1 MAFTSQQNF
10 LASIDGVTANEL
22 NRVMDRT
29 LDNYEERK
37 KCIEETLEGTSF
49 FEEYFTNYYNVNA
62 SQNDYL
68 SLENNVCKV
77 LENYASYLLN
87 SKDIDDEEAEVYK
100 FYYDESEF
108 RRAVNKD
115 MKYDEKGPEVIDF
128 LLANQSNY
136 KKAKDQK
143 ITSSDLKRNDYLG
156 DVLRDYQTYIDV
168 LNNSNMQAYRRNRLK
183 GEVQRDMI
191 LSKDALLRV
200 HGYNLRYFSES
211 TKPNLELF
219 DFADFNQ
226 LKGYS
231 LRVPEDIKDKNHA
244 NIDGL
249 LRMKFNGDFQND
261 FQCILYDLEIL
272 IEKTKLTDR
281 ERECLNYF
289 RNGLTNIKISDIL
302 NIDKSVVSRSV
313 DRAIKKVNQEAYE
326 LQWR

>member
-37 KCIEETLEGTSF
+37 ACIENTLEGTSF

-87 SKDIDDEEAEVYK
+87 SKDIEDEESQQYK

-108 RRAVNKD
+108 MRAINKD
-115 MKYDEKGPEVIDF
+115 VKYDDKGQEVIDF

-143 ITSSDLKRNDYLG
+143 ITAADLRRNDYLG
-156 DVLRDYQTYIDV
+156 EVLRDYQSYVDL

-211 TKPNLELF
+211 TKPDLEVF

-226 LKGYS
+226 LKGYTMEGVES
-231 LRVPEDIKDKNHA
+231 RYAKV
-244 NIDGL
+244 DGL

-261 FQCILYDLEIL
+261 FQCILYDLDTL
-272 IEKTKLTDR
+272 IDKTKLTEK

-289 RNGLTNIKISDIL
+289 RNGLTNTKISDIL
-302 NIDKSVVSRSV
+302 GIDHSVISRNI
-313 DRAIKKVNQEAYE
+313 DRAIKKVNKKAFE

>member
-29 LDNYEERK
+29 LDNYDERK
-37 KCIEETLEGTSF
+37 TCIESTLEGTSF
-49 FEEYFTNYYNVNA
+49 FEEYFTDYYNVNA

-87 SKDIDDEEAEVYK
+87 SKDIDDEESQQYK
-100 FYYDESEF
+100 FYYDETAF
-108 RRAVNKD
+108 RRAINKD
-115 MKYDEKGPEVIDF
+115 MKYDDKSPEVIDF

-143 ITSSDLKRNDYLG
+143 ITAADLNRSDVVG
-156 DVLRDYQTYIDV
+156 EVLRDYQSYVDL

-191 LSKDALLRV
+191 LAKDALLRV

-211 TKPNLELF
+211 TKPDLEVF

-226 LKGYS
+226 LKGYTMEGVES
-231 LRVPEDIKDKNHA
+231 RYAKV
-244 NIDGL
+244 DGL

-261 FQCILYDLEIL
+261 FQCILYDLDTL
-272 IEKTKLTDR
+272 IDKTKLTEK

-289 RNGLTNIKISDIL
+289 RNGLTNTKISDIL
-302 NIDKSVVSRSV
+302 GIDHSVISRNI
-313 DRAIKKVNQEAYE
+313 DRAIKKVNKKAFE

>member
-37 KCIEETLEGTSF
+37 KCIEETLEGTTF
-49 FEEYFTNYYNVNA
+49 FEEYFTDYYNVNA

-68 SLENNVCKV
+68 SSENNVCKV

-87 SKDIDDEEAEVYK
+87 SKDIEDEETEVYK
-100 FYYDESEF
+100 FYYDEVAF
-108 RRAVNKD
+108 KRAINKD
-115 MKYDEKGPEVIDF
+115 VKYDDKGPEVIDF

-143 ITSSDLKRNDYLG
+143 ITAADLRRNDYLG
-156 DVLRDYQTYIDV
+156 EVLRDYQTYIDT
-168 LNNSNMQAYRRNRLK
+168 LNNSDLQAYRRNRLK

-191 LSKDALLRV
+191 LAKDALSRV
-200 HGYNLRYFSES
+200 HGYSLRYFSES
-211 TKPNLELF
+211 TSPNLEVF

-244 NIDGL
+244 NVDGL
-249 LRMKFNGDFQND
+249 LRMKFNGDFQYD
-261 FQCILYDLEIL
+261 FQCILYDLDIL
-272 IEKTKLTDR
+272 IEKTKLTER
-281 ERECLNYF
+281 EKECLNYF
-289 RNGLTNIKISDIL
+289 RNGLTNTKIGDIIGITESTTRG
-302 NIDKSVVSRSV
+302 NI
-313 DRAIKKVNQEAYE
+313 DRAIKKVNQKAFE
-326 LQWR
+326 LKWR

>member
-10 LASIDGVTANEL
+10 LASIDGTTANEL

-37 KCIEETLEGTSF
+37 KCIESTLKGTSF

-87 SKDIDDEEAEVYK
+87 SKDIDDEETEVYK

-108 RRAVNKD
+108 MRAINKD
-115 MKYDEKGPEVIDF
+115 IKYDDKGQEVIDF

-143 ITSSDLKRNDYLG
+143 ITAADLNRNDVVG
-156 DVLRDYQTYIDV
+156 EVLRDYQSYIDL

-191 LSKDALLRV
+191 LSKDVLLRV

-211 TKPNLELF
+211 TKPNLEVF
-219 DFADFNQ
+219 DFVDFNQ

-231 LRVPEDIKDKNHA
+231 VDGVDPHYSKV
-244 NIDGL
+244 DGL

-261 FQCILYDLEIL
+261 FQCILYDLDIL

-289 RNGLTNIKISDIL
+289 RNGLTNVKIGDIIGV
-302 NIDKSVVSRSV
+302 NEKSIRRSIDS
-313 DRAIKKVNQEAYE
+313 AIKKVNKKAFE

>member
-10 LASIDGVTANEL
+10 LASIDGTTANEL

-37 KCIEETLEGTSF
+37 KCIESTLEGTSF

-87 SKDIDDEEAEVYK
+87 SKDVDDEESQQYK
-100 FYYDESEF
+100 FYYDESTF

-115 MKYDEKGPEVIDF
+115 MKYDDKGPEVIDF

-156 DVLRDYQTYIDV
+156 EVLRDYQTYIDT
-168 LNNSNMQAYRRNRLK
+168 LNNSDLQAYRRNRLK
-183 GEVQRDMI
+183 GEIQRDMI
-191 LSKDALLRV
+191 LSKDSLLRV

-211 TKPNLELF
+211 TSPNLEVF

-226 LKGYS
+226 LKGYT
-231 LRVPEDIKDKNHA
+231 VEGVDPHYTKV
-244 NIDGL
+244 DGL
-249 LRMKFNGDFQND
+249 LKMKFNGDFQYD
-261 FQCILYDLEIL
+261 FQCILYDLDIL
-272 IEKTKLTDR
+272 IEKTKLTER

-289 RNGLTNIKISDIL
+289 RNGLTNVKIGDII
-302 NIDKSVVSRSV
+302 NITSQSVGQSIDS
-313 DRAIKKVNQEAYE
+313 AIKKVNKKAYE

>member
-10 LASIDGVTANEL
+10 LASIDGTTANEL

-37 KCIEETLEGTSF
+37 KCIESTLEETYF

-87 SKDIDDEEAEVYK
+87 SKDVDDEESQQYK
-100 FYYDESEF
+100 FYYDESTF

-115 MKYDEKGPEVIDF
+115 MKYDDKGPEVIDF

-156 DVLRDYQTYIDV
+156 EVLRDYQTYIDT
-168 LNNSNMQAYRRNRLK
+168 LNNSDLQAYRRNRLK
-183 GEVQRDMI
+183 GEIQRDMI
-191 LSKDALLRV
+191 LSKDSLLRV

-211 TKPNLELF
+211 TSPNLEVF

-226 LKGYS
+226 LKGYT
-231 LRVPEDIKDKNHA
+231 VEGVDPHYTKV
-244 NIDGL
+244 DGL
-249 LRMKFNGDFQND
+249 LRMKFNGDFQYD
-261 FQCILYDLEIL
+261 FQCILYDLDIL
-272 IEKTKLTDR
+272 IEKTKLTER

-289 RNGLTNIKISDIL
+289 RNGLTNVKIGDII
-302 NIDKSVVSRSV
+302 NITSQSVGQSIDS
-313 DRAIKKVNQEAYE
+313 AIKKVNKKAYE

>member
-10 LASIDGVTANEL
+10 LATIDGTNAREL
-22 NRVMDRT
+22 NKIMDRT
-29 LDNYEERK
+29 LDKYEDRLS
-37 KCIEETLEGTSF
+37 CVNDTLENTSF
-49 FEEYFTNYYNVNA
+49 FEEYFTDYYNVHA

-87 SKDIDDEEAEVYK
+87 SKDVDDEESQQYK

-108 RRAVNKD
+108 IRAINKD
-115 MKYDEKGPEVIDF
+115 VKYDDKGQEVIDF

-143 ITSSDLKRNDYLG
+143 ITKKDLTRNDECG
-156 DVLRDYQTYIDV
+156 KVLREYSNYIETLENAGMKEYQK
-168 LNNSNMQAYRRNRLK
+168 NRLK

-191 LSKDALLRV
+191 LAKDALMKI

-211 TKPNLELF
+211 TEPNLEVI
-219 DFADFNQ
+219 DFADPMQ

-231 LRVPEDIKDKNHA
+231 FDELEPRYSKV
-244 NIDGL
+244 DGL

-261 FQCILYDLEIL
+261 FQCILYDLDIL
-272 IEKTKLTDR
+272 VSKTNLTDR
-281 ERECLNYF
+281 ERECLNYY
-289 RNGLTNIKISDIL
+289 RNGLTNTKIGDIL
-302 NIDKSVVSRSV
+302 DVDKSVVSRAV
-313 DRAIKKVNQEAYE
+313 DRAIRKVSEKAMK

>member
-10 LASIDGVTANEL
+10 LASIDGTNANEL

-37 KCIEETLEGTSF
+37 KCIESTLEGTYF
-49 FEEYFTNYYNVNA
+49 FGEYFTNYYNVNA

-87 SKDIDDEEAEVYK
+87 SKDIEDEEAEVYK

-191 LSKDALLRV
+191 LSKDSLLRV

-211 TKPNLELF
+211 TQPNLEVV
-219 DFADFNQ
+219 DFVDFNQ
-226 LKGYS
+226 LKGCT

-261 FQCILYDLEIL
+261 FQCILYDLDIL
-272 IEKTKLTDR
+272 IKKTKLTER

-289 RNGLTNIKISDIL
+289 RNGLTNTKTGDIL
-302 NIDKSVVSRSV
+302 GVSKQAVTQFIDS
-313 DRAIKKVNQEAYE
+313 AIKKVNKKAYE

>member
-37 KCIEETLEGTSF
+37 KCIESTLEGTTF
-49 FEEYFTNYYNVNA
+49 FEEYFTDYYNVNA

-143 ITSSDLKRNDYLG
+143 ITAADLKRNDYLG

-200 HGYNLRYFSES
+200 HGYQLRYFSES
-211 TKPNLELF
+211 TKPNLEVV
-219 DFADFNQ
+219 DFVDFNQ
-226 LKGYS
+226 LKGYT
-231 LRVPEDIKDKNHA
+231 VEGVDPHYTKV
-244 NIDGL
+244 DGL
-249 LRMKFNGDFQND
+249 LRMKFNGDFQYD
-261 FQCILYDLEIL
+261 FQCILYDLDIL
-272 IEKTKLTDR
+272 IEKTKLTER

-289 RNGLTNIKISDIL
+289 RNGLTNVKIGDII
-302 NIDKSVVSRSV
+302 NITSQSVGQSIDS
-313 DRAIKKVNQEAYE
+313 AIKKVNKKAFE

>member
-37 KCIEETLEGTSF
+37 KCIEETLEGTTF
-49 FEEYFTNYYNVNA
+49 FEEYFTDYYNVNA

-87 SKDIDDEEAEVYK
+87 SKDIDDEETEVYK

-108 RRAVNKD
+108 MRAINKD
-115 MKYDEKGPEVIDF
+115 VKYDDKGPEVIDF

-143 ITSSDLKRNDYLG
+143 ITAADLNRNDVVG
-156 DVLRDYQTYIDV
+156 DVLRDYQSYIDT
-168 LNNSNMQAYRRNRLK
+168 LDNSDMQAYRRNRLK

-191 LSKDALLRV
+191 LAKDALLRV

-211 TKPNLELF
+211 TKPDLEVF

-226 LKGYS
+226 LKGYTMEGVES
-231 LRVPEDIKDKNHA
+231 RYAKV
-244 NIDGL
+244 DGL

-261 FQCILYDLEIL
+261 FQCILYDLDIL
-272 IEKTKLTDR
+272 IEKTKLTER

-289 RNGLTNIKISDIL
+289 RNGLTNTKIGDIL
-302 NIDKSVVSRSV
+302 GIDHSVISRNI
-313 DRAIKKVNQEAYE
+313 DRAIKKVNKKAFE

>member
-37 KCIEETLEGTSF
+37 ACIENTLEGTSF
-49 FEEYFTNYYNVNA
+49 FEEYFTDYYNVNA

-77 LENYASYLLN
+77 LENYGSYLLN
-87 SKDIDDEEAEVYK
+87 SKDIDDEETGVYK

-108 RRAVNKD
+108 MRAINKD
-115 MKYDEKGPEVIDF
+115 VKYDDKGPEVIDF

-143 ITSSDLKRNDYLG
+143 ITAADLRRNDYLG
-156 DVLRDYQTYIDV
+156 EVLRDYQTYIDV
-168 LNNSNMQAYRRNRLK
+168 LNNGNMQAYRRNRLK

-191 LSKDALLRV
+191 LAKDALLKV
-200 HGYNLRYFSES
+200 HGYSLRYFSES

-226 LKGYS
+226 LKGYTIDGVEH
-231 LRVPEDIKDKNHA
+231 RYAKV
-244 NIDGL
+244 DGL
-249 LRMKFNGDFQND
+249 LRMKFNGDFQHD
-261 FQCILYDLEIL
+261 FQCILYDLDIL
-272 IEKTKLTDR
+272 VEKTKLTER

-289 RNGLTNIKISDIL
+289 RNGLTNTKIGDIL
-302 NIDKSVVSRSV
+302 CIDHSSISRTI
-313 DRAIKKVNQEAYE
+313 DRAIKKVNQKAFE

>member
-29 LDNYEERK
+29 LDNYDERK
-37 KCIEETLEGTSF
+37 ACIENTLEGTSF
-49 FEEYFTNYYNVNA
+49 FEEYFTDYYNVNA

-87 SKDIDDEEAEVYK
+87 SKDIDDEESQQYK

-108 RRAVNKD
+108 MRAINKD
-115 MKYDEKGPEVIDF
+115 VKYDDKGQEVIDF

-143 ITSSDLKRNDYLG
+143 ITAADLNRNDVVG
-156 DVLRDYQTYIDV
+156 DVLRDYKSYIDT
-168 LNNSNMQAYRRNRLK
+168 LDNSDMQAYRRNRIK
-183 GEVQRDMI
+183 GEVQRDMV
-191 LSKDALLRV
+191 LAKDALLRV

-211 TKPNLELF
+211 TKPNLEVF
-219 DFADFNQ
+219 DFVDFNQ

-231 LRVPEDIKDKNHA
+231 VDGVDPHYSKV
-244 NIDGL
+244 DGL

-261 FQCILYDLEIL
+261 FQCILYDLDIL

-289 RNGLTNIKISDIL
+289 RNGLTNVKIGDII
-302 NIDKSVVSRSV
+302 NITSQSVGQSIDS
-313 DRAIKKVNQEAYE
+313 AIKKVNKKAFE

>member
-29 LDNYEERK
+29 LDNYDERK
-37 KCIEETLEGTSF
+37 ACIEDTLEGTSF
-49 FEEYFTNYYNVNA
+49 FEEYFTDYYNVNA

-87 SKDIDDEEAEVYK
+87 SKDIDDEESQQYK

-108 RRAVNKD
+108 MRAINKD
-115 MKYDEKGPEVIDF
+115 VKYDDKGQEVIDF

-143 ITSSDLKRNDYLG
+143 ITAADLNRNDVVG
-156 DVLRDYQTYIDV
+156 DVLRDYQSYVDTLD
-168 LNNSNMQAYRRNRLK
+168 NSDMQAYRRNRLK

-191 LSKDALLRV
+191 LAKDGLLRV

-211 TKPNLELF
+211 TKPNLEVF

-226 LKGYS
+226 LKGYTIDGIES
-231 LRVPEDIKDKNHA
+231 RYAKV
-244 NIDGL
+244 DGL
-249 LRMKFNGDFQND
+249 LRMKFNGDFQYD
-261 FQCILYDLEIL
+261 FQCILYDLDIL
-272 IEKTKLTDR
+272 IEKTKLTER

-289 RNGLTNIKISDIL
+289 RNGLTNTKISDIL
-302 NIDKSVVSRSV
+302 GVDHSVISRNV
-313 DRAIKKVNQEAYE
+313 DRAIKKVNKKAFE

>member
-10 LASIDGVTANEL
+10 LASIDGTTANEL

-37 KCIEETLEGTSF
+37 KCIESTLDGTTF
-49 FEEYFTNYYNVNA
+49 FEEYFTDYYNVNA

-68 SLENNVCKV
+68 SLDNNVCKV

-87 SKDIDDEEAEVYK
+87 SKDIDDEETEVYK

-108 RRAVNKD
+108 MRAINKD
-115 MKYDEKGPEVIDF
+115 VKYDDKGPEVIDF

-143 ITSSDLKRNDYLG
+143 ITAADLRRNDYLG
-156 DVLRDYQTYIDV
+156 EVLRDYQTYIDV
-168 LNNSNMQAYRRNRLK
+168 LNNGNMQAYRRNRLK

-191 LSKDALLRV
+191 LAKDALLKV
-200 HGYNLRYFSES
+200 HGYSLRYFSES
-211 TKPNLELF
+211 TSPNLEVF

-226 LKGYS
+226 LKGYT
-231 LRVPEDIKDKNHA
+231 VEGVDPHYTKV
-244 NIDGL
+244 DGL
-249 LRMKFNGDFQND
+249 LRMKFNGDFQYD
-261 FQCILYDLEIL
+261 FQCILYDLDIL
-272 IEKTKLTDR
+272 IEKTKLTER

-289 RNGLTNIKISDIL
+289 RNGLTNIKIGDI
-302 NIDKSVVSRSV
+302 IGIAESTVRETI
-313 DRAIKKVNQEAYE
+313 DRAIKKVNKKAFE

>member
-29 LDNYEERK
+29 LDNYDERK
-37 KCIEETLEGTSF
+37 KCIEDALEGTSF
-49 FEEYFTNYYNVNA
+49 FEEYFTDYYNVNA

-87 SKDIDDEEAEVYK
+87 SKDIDDEESQQYK
-100 FYYDESEF
+100 FYYDETAF

-115 MKYDEKGPEVIDF
+115 IKYDDKSPEVIDF

-143 ITSSDLKRNDYLG
+143 IISSDLKRNDYLG

-168 LNNSNMQAYRRNRLK
+168 LDNSNMQAYRRNRLK

-211 TKPNLELF
+211 TKPDLEVL

-226 LKGYS
+226 LKGYT
-231 LRVPEDIKDKNHA
+231 VEGVDPHYTKV
-244 NIDGL
+244 DGL

-261 FQCILYDLEIL
+261 FQCILYDLDIL
-272 IEKTKLTDR
+272 IKKTKLTER

-289 RNGLTNIKISDIL
+289 RNGLTNVKIGDIIGVDEKSIRRS
-302 NIDKSVVSRSV
+302 IDS
-313 DRAIKKVNQEAYE
+313 AIKKVNKKAFE

>member
-10 LASIDGVTANEL
+10 LASIDGTTANEL

-37 KCIEETLEGTSF
+37 KCIESTLEGTSF

-87 SKDIDDEEAEVYK
+87 SKDVDDEESQQYK
-100 FYYDESEF
+100 FYYDESTF

-115 MKYDEKGPEVIDF
+115 MKYDDKGPEVIDF

-156 DVLRDYQTYIDV
+156 EVLRDYQTYIDT
-168 LNNSNMQAYRRNRLK
+168 LNNSDLQAYRRNRLK
-183 GEVQRDMI
+183 GEIQRDMI
-191 LSKDALLRV
+191 LSKDSLLRV

-211 TKPNLELF
+211 TSPNLEVF

-226 LKGYS
+226 LKGYT
-231 LRVPEDIKDKNHA
+231 VEGVDPHYTKV
-244 NIDGL
+244 DGL
-249 LRMKFNGDFQND
+249 LRMKFNGDFQYD
-261 FQCILYDLEIL
+261 FQCILYDLDIL
-272 IEKTKLTDR
+272 IEKTKLTER

-289 RNGLTNIKISDIL
+289 RNGLTNVKIGDII
-302 NIDKSVVSRSV
+302 NITSQSVGQSIDS
-313 DRAIKKVNQEAYE
+313 AIKKVNKKAYE

>member
-29 LDNYEERK
+29 LDNYDERK
-37 KCIEETLEGTSF
+37 KCIEETLEGTTF
-49 FEEYFTNYYNVNA
+49 FEEYFTDYYNVNA

-87 SKDIDDEEAEVYK
+87 SKDIDDEESQQYK

-108 RRAVNKD
+108 MRAINKD
-115 MKYDEKGPEVIDF
+115 VKYDDKGQEVIDF

-143 ITSSDLKRNDYLG
+143 ITVADLNRNDVVG
-156 DVLRDYQTYIDV
+156 DVLRDYQSYIDL

-191 LSKDALLRV
+191 LAKDALLRV

-211 TKPNLELF
+211 TKPDLEVF

-226 LKGYS
+226 LKGYTMEGVES
-231 LRVPEDIKDKNHA
+231 RYAKV
-244 NIDGL
+244 DGL

-261 FQCILYDLEIL
+261 FQCILYDLDTL
-272 IEKTKLTDR
+272 IDKTKLTEK

-289 RNGLTNIKISDIL
+289 RNGLTNTKISDIL
-302 NIDKSVVSRSV
+302 GIDHSVISRNI
-313 DRAIKKVNQEAYE
+313 DRAIKKVNKKAFE

>member
-37 KCIEETLEGTSF
+37 KCIGNTLEGTSF
-49 FEEYFTNYYNVNA
+49 FEEYFTDYYNVNA

-87 SKDIDDEEAEVYK
+87 SKDIDDEESQQYK

-108 RRAVNKD
+108 MRAINKD
-115 MKYDEKGPEVIDF
+115 IKYDDKGQEVIDF

-143 ITSSDLKRNDYLG
+143 ITAADLNRNDVVG
-156 DVLRDYQTYIDV
+156 EVLRDYKSYIDT
-168 LNNSNMQAYRRNRLK
+168 LDNSDMQAYRRNRIK

-191 LSKDALLRV
+191 LAKDALLRV

-211 TKPNLELF
+211 TKPNLEVF
-219 DFADFNQ
+219 DFVDFNQ

-231 LRVPEDIKDKNHA
+231 VDGVDPHYSKV
-244 NIDGL
+244 DGL

-261 FQCILYDLEIL
+261 FQCILYDLDIL

-289 RNGLTNIKISDIL
+289 RNGLTNVKIGDII
-302 NIDKSVVSRSV
+302 NITSQSVGQSIDS
-313 DRAIKKVNQEAYE
+313 AIKKVNKKAFE

>member
-29 LDNYEERK
+29 LDNYDERK
-37 KCIEETLEGTSF
+37 ACIENTLEGTSF
-49 FEEYFTNYYNVNA
+49 FEEYFTDYYNVNA

-87 SKDIDDEEAEVYK
+87 SKDIDDEESQQYK

-108 RRAVNKD
+108 MRAINKD
-115 MKYDEKGPEVIDF
+115 IKYDDKGQEVIDF

-143 ITSSDLKRNDYLG
+143 ITAADLNRNDVVG
-156 DVLRDYQTYIDV
+156 DVLRDYKSYIDT
-168 LNNSNMQAYRRNRLK
+168 LDNSDMQAYRRNRLK

-191 LSKDALLRV
+191 LAKDALLRV

-211 TKPNLELF
+211 TKPNLEVF
-219 DFADFNQ
+219 DFVDFNQ

-231 LRVPEDIKDKNHA
+231 VDGVDPHYSKV
-244 NIDGL
+244 DGL

-261 FQCILYDLEIL
+261 FQCILYDLDIL

-289 RNGLTNIKISDIL
+289 RNGLTNVKIGDII
-302 NIDKSVVSRSV
+302 NITSQSVGQSIDS
-313 DRAIKKVNQEAYE
+313 AIKKVNKKAFE

>member
-200 HGYNLRYFSES
+200 HGYQLRYFSES

-226 LKGYS
+226 LKGYT

-261 FQCILYDLEIL
+261 FQCILYDLDIL
-272 IEKTKLTDR
+272 IEKTKLTER

-289 RNGLTNIKISDIL
+289 RNGLTNTKTGDIIGISKQAV
-302 NIDKSVVSRSV
+302 NQFIDS
-313 DRAIKKVNQEAYE
+313 AIKKVNKKAFE

>member
-37 KCIEETLEGTSF
+37 KCIEETLEGTTF
-49 FEEYFTNYYNVNA
+49 FEEYFTDYYNVNA

-77 LENYASYLLN
+77 LENYGSYLLN
-87 SKDIDDEEAEVYK
+87 SKDIDDEETEVYK

-108 RRAVNKD
+108 MRAINKD
-115 MKYDEKGPEVIDF
+115 VKYDDKGPEVIDF

-143 ITSSDLKRNDYLG
+143 ITAADLRRNDYLG
-156 DVLRDYQTYIDV
+156 EVLRDYQTYIDV
-168 LNNSNMQAYRRNRLK
+168 LNNGNMQAYRRNRLK

-191 LSKDALLRV
+191 LAKDALLKV
-200 HGYNLRYFSES
+200 HGYSLRYFSES

-231 LRVPEDIKDKNHA
+231 LRVPEDIKDKNHS
-244 NIDGL
+244 NVDGL

-272 IEKTKLTDR
+272 IEKTKLTER
-281 ERECLNYF
+281 EKECLNYF

-302 NIDKSVVSRSV
+302 NIDKSVVSRNI
-313 DRAIKKVNQEAYE
+313 DRAIKKVNQKAFE
-326 LQWR
+326 LKWR

>member
-37 KCIEETLEGTSF
+37 ACIENTLEGTSF

-87 SKDIDDEEAEVYK
+87 SKDIEDEESQQYK

-108 RRAVNKD
+108 MRAINKD
-115 MKYDEKGPEVIDF
+115 VKYDDKGQEVIDF

-143 ITSSDLKRNDYLG
+143 ITAADLRRNDYLG
-156 DVLRDYQTYIDV
+156 EVLRDYQSYVDL

-211 TKPNLELF
+211 TKPDLEVF

-226 LKGYS
+226 LKGYTMEGVES
-231 LRVPEDIKDKNHA
+231 RYAKV
-244 NIDGL
+244 DGL

-261 FQCILYDLEIL
+261 FQCILYDLDTL
-272 IEKTKLTDR
+272 IDKTKLTEK

-289 RNGLTNIKISDIL
+289 RNGLTNTKISDIL
-302 NIDKSVVSRSV
+302 GIDHSVISRTI
-313 DRAIKKVNQEAYE
+313 DRAINKVNKKAFE

>member
-29 LDNYEERK
+29 LDNYDERK
-37 KCIEETLEGTSF
+37 TCIENTLEGTSF
-49 FEEYFTNYYNVNA
+49 FEEYFADYYNVNA

-87 SKDIDDEEAEVYK
+87 SKDIDDEESQQYK

-108 RRAVNKD
+108 MRAINKD
-115 MKYDEKGPEVIDF
+115 VKYDDKGQEVIDF

-143 ITSSDLKRNDYLG
+143 ITAADLNRNDVVG
-156 DVLRDYQTYIDV
+156 EVLRDYKSYIDI
-168 LNNSNMQAYRRNRLK
+168 LDNSDMQAYRRNRIK

-191 LSKDALLRV
+191 LAKDALLRV

-211 TKPNLELF
+211 TQPNLEVF

-226 LKGYS
+226 LKGYTMEGVES
-231 LRVPEDIKDKNHA
+231 RYAKV
-244 NIDGL
+244 DGL

-261 FQCILYDLEIL
+261 FQCILYDLDTL
-272 IEKTKLTDR
+272 IDKTKLTEK

-289 RNGLTNIKISDIL
+289 RNGLTNTKISDIL
-302 NIDKSVVSRSV
+302 GIDHSVISRNI
-313 DRAIKKVNQEAYE
+313 DRAIKKVNKKAFE

>member
-10 LASIDGVTANEL
+10 LASIDGTTANEL

-37 KCIEETLEGTSF
+37 KCIESTLEGTSF

-87 SKDIDDEEAEVYK
+87 SKDIDDEESQQYK

-108 RRAVNKD
+108 MRAINKD
-115 MKYDEKGPEVIDF
+115 VKYDDKGQEVIDF

-143 ITSSDLKRNDYLG
+143 ITAADLNRNDVVG
-156 DVLRDYQTYIDV
+156 EVLRDYKSYIDT
-168 LNNSNMQAYRRNRLK
+168 LDNSDMQAYRRNRLK

-191 LSKDALLRV
+191 LAKDGLLRV

-211 TKPNLELF
+211 TKPNLEVF

-226 LKGYS
+226 LKGYTIDGIES
-231 LRVPEDIKDKNHA
+231 RYAKV
-244 NIDGL
+244 DGL
-249 LRMKFNGDFQND
+249 LRMKFNGDFQYD
-261 FQCILYDLEIL
+261 FQCILYDLDIL
-272 IEKTKLTDR
+272 IEKTKLTER

-289 RNGLTNIKISDIL
+289 RNGLTNTKISDIL
-302 NIDKSVVSRSV
+302 GVDHSVISRNV
-313 DRAIKKVNQEAYE
+313 DRAIKKVNKKAFE

>member
-10 LASIDGVTANEL
+10 LASIDGTNANEL

-37 KCIEETLEGTSF
+37 KCIESTLEGTSF

-87 SKDIDDEEAEVYK
+87 SKDIEDEETEVYK

-200 HGYNLRYFSES
+200 HGYQLRYFSES

-226 LKGYS
+226 LKGYTF
-231 LRVPEDIKDKNHA
+231 EDMEARHA
-244 NIDGL
+244 KVDGL

-261 FQCILYDLEIL
+261 FQCILYDLDIL
-272 IEKTKLTDR
+272 IKKTKLTER
-281 ERECLNYF
+281 ERECLNCF
-289 RNGLTNIKISDIL
+289 RNGLTNTKIGDMLDIRH
-302 NIDKSVVSRSV
+302 NTVSETI
-313 DRAIKKVNQEAYE
+313 DRAIKKVNKKAYE

>member
-37 KCIEETLEGTSF
+37 KCIESTLEGTYF
-49 FEEYFTNYYNVNA
+49 FEEYFTDYYNVNA

-87 SKDIDDEEAEVYK
+87 SKDIDDEESQQYK
-100 FYYDESEF
+100 FYYDETAF

-168 LNNSNMQAYRRNRLK
+168 LNNSNMQAYKRNRLK

-200 HGYNLRYFSES
+200 HGYQLRYFSES

-226 LKGYS
+226 LKGYT
-231 LRVPEDIKDKNHA
+231 VEGVDPHYTKV
-244 NIDGL
+244 DGL
-249 LRMKFNGDFQND
+249 LRMRFNGDFQDD
-261 FQCILYDLEIL
+261 FQCILYDLDIL
-272 IEKTKLTDR
+272 IEKTKLTER

-289 RNGLTNIKISDIL
+289 RNGLTNVKIGDIIGVDEKSIRRS
-302 NIDKSVVSRSV
+302 IDS
-313 DRAIKKVNQEAYE
+313 AIKKVNKKAFE

>member
-29 LDNYEERK
+29 LDNYDERK
-37 KCIEETLEGTSF
+37 ACIEDTLEGTFF
-49 FEEYFTNYYNVNA
+49 FEEYFTDYYNVNA

-87 SKDIDDEEAEVYK
+87 SKDIDDEETEVYK
-100 FYYDESEF
+100 FYYDEVAF
-108 RRAVNKD
+108 KRAINKD
-115 MKYDEKGPEVIDF
+115 VKYDDKGPEVIDF

-143 ITSSDLKRNDYLG
+143 ITAADLRRNDYLG
-156 DVLRDYQTYIDV
+156 EVLRDYQTYVDT
-168 LNNSNMQAYRRNRLK
+168 LNNSDLQAYRRNRLK

-191 LSKDALLRV
+191 LAKDALSRV
-200 HGYNLRYFSES
+200 HGYSLRYFSES
-211 TKPNLELF
+211 TSPNLEVF

-226 LKGYS
+226 LKGYTVEGVDPHYS
-231 LRVPEDIKDKNHA
+231 KV
-244 NIDGL
+244 DGL
-249 LRMKFNGDFQND
+249 LRMKFNGDFQYD
-261 FQCILYDLEIL
+261 FQCILYDLDIL
-272 IEKTKLTDR
+272 IEKTKLTER

-289 RNGLTNIKISDIL
+289 RNGLTNVKIGDII
-302 NIDKSVVSRSV
+302 NVTSQSVGQSIDS
-313 DRAIKKVNQEAYE
+313 AIKKVNKKAFE

>member
-1 MAFTSQQNF
+1 
-10 LASIDGVTANEL
+10 
-22 NRVMDRT
+22 
-29 LDNYEERK
+29 
-37 KCIEETLEGTSF
+37 
-49 FEEYFTNYYNVNA
+49 
-62 SQNDYL
+62 
-68 SLENNVCKV
+68 
-77 LENYASYLLN
+77 
-87 SKDIDDEEAEVYK
+87 
-100 FYYDESEF
+100 
-108 RRAVNKD
+108 
-115 MKYDEKGPEVIDF
+115 MKYDDKSPEVIDF

-143 ITSSDLKRNDYLG
+143 ITATDLKRSDYLG
-156 DVLRDYQTYIDV
+156 EVLRDYQTYIDV
-168 LNNSNMQAYRRNRLK
+168 LNTSNMQVYRRNRLK

-211 TKPNLELF
+211 TKPNLEVF

-261 FQCILYDLEIL
+261 FQCILYDLDIL
-272 IEKTKLTDR
+272 IEKTKLTER

-289 RNGLTNIKISDIL
+289 RNGLTNTKTGDIIGISKQAV
-302 NIDKSVVSRSV
+302 NQFIDS
-313 DRAIKKVNQEAYE
+313 AIKKVNKKAFE

>member
-29 LDNYEERK
+29 LDNYDERK
-37 KCIEETLEGTSF
+37 ACIEDALEGTSF
-49 FEEYFTNYYNVNA
+49 FEEYFTDYYNVNA

-87 SKDIDDEEAEVYK
+87 SKDIDDEETEVYK

-108 RRAVNKD
+108 MRALNKD
-115 MKYDEKGPEVIDF
+115 VKYDDKGQEVIDF

-143 ITSSDLKRNDYLG
+143 ITAADLNRNDVVG
-156 DVLRDYQTYIDV
+156 EVLRDYQSYIDL

-191 LSKDALLRV
+191 LAKDALLRV

-211 TKPNLELF
+211 TKPNLEVF
-219 DFADFNQ
+219 DFVDFNQ

-231 LRVPEDIKDKNHA
+231 VDGVDPHYSKV
-244 NIDGL
+244 DGL
-249 LRMKFNGDFQND
+249 LRMKFNGDFQHD
-261 FQCILYDLEIL
+261 FQCILYDLDIL
-272 IEKTKLTDR
+272 IEKTKLTER

-289 RNGLTNIKISDIL
+289 RNGLTNVKIGDII
-302 NIDKSVVSRSV
+302 NVTSQSVGQSIDS
-313 DRAIKKVNQEAYE
+313 AIKKVNQKAFE

>member
-37 KCIEETLEGTSF
+37 KCIESTLDGTSF

-87 SKDIDDEEAEVYK
+87 SKDIDDEESQQYK
-100 FYYDESEF
+100 FYYDESTF

-115 MKYDEKGPEVIDF
+115 IKYDDKSPEVIDF

-143 ITSSDLKRNDYLG
+143 IISSDLKRNDYLG

-168 LNNSNMQAYRRNRLK
+168 LDNSNMQAYRRNRLK

-191 LSKDALLRV
+191 LAKDALLRV

-211 TKPNLELF
+211 TKPDLEVF

-226 LKGYS
+226 LKGYTMEGVES
-231 LRVPEDIKDKNHA
+231 RYAKV
-244 NIDGL
+244 DGL

-261 FQCILYDLEIL
+261 FQCILYDLDTL
-272 IEKTKLTDR
+272 IDKTKLTEK

-289 RNGLTNIKISDIL
+289 RNGLTNTKISDIL
-302 NIDKSVVSRSV
+302 GIDHSVISRNI
-313 DRAIKKVNQEAYE
+313 DRAIKKVNKKAYE

>member
-37 KCIEETLEGTSF
+37 KCIESTLEGTYF
-49 FEEYFTNYYNVNA
+49 FEEYFTDYYNVNA

-87 SKDIDDEEAEVYK
+87 SKDIDDEETEVYK

-108 RRAVNKD
+108 MRAINKD
-115 MKYDEKGPEVIDF
+115 VKYDDKGPEVIDF

-143 ITSSDLKRNDYLG
+143 ITAADLNRNDVVG
-156 DVLRDYQTYIDV
+156 DVLRDYQSYIDT
-168 LNNSNMQAYRRNRLK
+168 LDNSDMQAYRRNRLK

-191 LSKDALLRV
+191 LAKDALLRV

-211 TKPNLELF
+211 TKPDLEVF

-226 LKGYS
+226 LKGYTMEGVES
-231 LRVPEDIKDKNHA
+231 RYAKV
-244 NIDGL
+244 DGL

-261 FQCILYDLEIL
+261 FQCILYDLDTL
-272 IEKTKLTDR
+272 IDKTKLTEK

-289 RNGLTNIKISDIL
+289 RNGLTNTKISDIL
-302 NIDKSVVSRSV
+302 GIDHSVISRNI
-313 DRAIKKVNQEAYE
+313 DRAIKKVNKKAFE

>member
-10 LASIDGVTANEL
+10 LASIDGTTANEL
-22 NRVMDRT
+22 NRAMDRT
-29 LDNYEERK
+29 LNNYDERK
-37 KCIEETLEGTSF
+37 ECIEDTLEGTSF

-87 SKDIDDEEAEVYK
+87 SKDIEDEEAEVYK

-211 TKPNLELF
+211 TKPNLEVF
-219 DFADFNQ
+219 DFVDFNQ

-231 LRVPEDIKDKNHA
+231 VDGVDPHYSKV
-244 NIDGL
+244 DGL

-261 FQCILYDLEIL
+261 FQCILYDLDIL

-289 RNGLTNIKISDIL
+289 RNGLTNVKIGDII
-302 NIDKSVVSRSV
+302 NITSQSVGQSIDS
-313 DRAIKKVNQEAYE
+313 AIKKVNKKAFE

>member
-37 KCIEETLEGTSF
+37 ACIENTLEGTSF
-49 FEEYFTNYYNVNA
+49 FEEYFTDYYNVNA

-87 SKDIDDEEAEVYK
+87 SKDIDDEETQQYK
-100 FYYDESEF
+100 FYYDESTF

-115 MKYDEKGPEVIDF
+115 IKYDDKSPEVIDF

-143 ITSSDLKRNDYLG
+143 IISSDLKRNDYLG

-168 LNNSNMQAYRRNRLK
+168 LDNSNMQAYRRNRLK

-211 TKPNLELF
+211 TKPDLEVL

-226 LKGYS
+226 LKGYT
-231 LRVPEDIKDKNHA
+231 VEGVDPHYTKV
-244 NIDGL
+244 DGL

-261 FQCILYDLEIL
+261 FQCILYDLDIL
-272 IEKTKLTDR
+272 IKKTKLTER

-289 RNGLTNIKISDIL
+289 RNGLTNVKIGDIIGVDEKSIRRS
-302 NIDKSVVSRSV
+302 IDS
-313 DRAIKKVNQEAYE
+313 AIKKVNKKAFE

>member
-37 KCIEETLEGTSF
+37 KCIEETLEGTYF

-87 SKDIDDEEAEVYK
+87 SKDIDDEESQQYK

-108 RRAVNKD
+108 MRAINKD
-115 MKYDEKGPEVIDF
+115 VKYDDKGQEVIDF

-143 ITSSDLKRNDYLG
+143 ITAADLNRNDVVG
-156 DVLRDYQTYIDV
+156 DVLRDYQSYVDL

-191 LSKDALLRV
+191 LAKDALLRV

-211 TKPNLELF
+211 TKPDLEVF

-226 LKGYS
+226 LKGYTMEGVES
-231 LRVPEDIKDKNHA
+231 RYAKV
-244 NIDGL
+244 DGL

-261 FQCILYDLEIL
+261 FQCILYDLDTL
-272 IEKTKLTDR
+272 IDKTKLTEK

-289 RNGLTNIKISDIL
+289 RNGLTNTKISDIL
-302 NIDKSVVSRSV
+302 GIDHSVISRNI
-313 DRAIKKVNQEAYE
+313 DRAIKKVNKKAFE

>member
-37 KCIEETLEGTSF
+37 KCIESTLEGTSF
-49 FEEYFTNYYNVNA
+49 FEEYFTDYYNVNA

-87 SKDIDDEEAEVYK
+87 SKDIDDEESQQYK
-100 FYYDESEF
+100 FYYDESTF

-115 MKYDEKGPEVIDF
+115 MKYDDKSPEVIDF

-168 LNNSNMQAYRRNRLK
+168 LNNSNMQAYKRNRLK

-200 HGYNLRYFSES
+200 HGYQLRYFSES

-226 LKGYS
+226 LKGYT
-231 LRVPEDIKDKNHA
+231 VEGVDPHYTKV
-244 NIDGL
+244 DGL

-261 FQCILYDLEIL
+261 FQCILYDLDIL
-272 IEKTKLTDR
+272 IKKTKLTER

-289 RNGLTNIKISDIL
+289 RNGLTNVKIGDIIGVDEKSIRRS
-302 NIDKSVVSRSV
+302 IDS
-313 DRAIKKVNQEAYE
+313 AIKKVNKKAFE

>member
-22 NRVMDRT
+22 NRAMDRT

-37 KCIEETLEGTSF
+37 ACIEDTLEGTSF
-49 FEEYFTNYYNVNA
+49 FEEYFTDYYNVNA

-87 SKDIDDEEAEVYK
+87 SKDIDDEETQQYK

-115 MKYDEKGPEVIDF
+115 IKYDEKGPEVIDF

-211 TKPNLELF
+211 TKPDLEVL

-226 LKGYS
+226 LKGYTMEGVES
-231 LRVPEDIKDKNHA
+231 RYAKV
-244 NIDGL
+244 DGL

-261 FQCILYDLEIL
+261 FQCILYDLDTL
-272 IEKTKLTDR
+272 IDKTKLTEK

-289 RNGLTNIKISDIL
+289 RNGLTNTKTSDIL
-302 NIDKSVVSRSV
+302 GIDHSVISRNI
-313 DRAIKKVNQEAYE
+313 DRAIKKVNKKAFE